1 VGDPCE
7 SDPPTAFTS
16 ADPPRNFTISVE
28 DRIRALTVGVPAYAA
43 RKRKIEDREAGM
55 IAALVEIH
63 DTVTRRGE
71 GAEAA
76 ARAVEAAARAL
87 EPQLEKLNAQI
98 ETHNRYYPI
107 EANLRI
113 DTRTDGYLVYG
124 HPWSAEPMWTVSR
137 LLAAVAT
144 RISERG

>member
-1 VGDPCE
+1 VDEHRE

-43 RKRKIEDREAGM
+43 RKRKVEDREAAL
-55 IAALVEIH
+55 IAGLVELH
-63 DTVTRRGE
+63 DTLTRRGE
-71 GAEAA
+71 HAEVVE
-76 ARAVEAAARAL
+76 RAVEAAARAL
-87 EPQLEKLNAQI
+87 ELELEKLNARI
-98 ETHNRYYPI
+98 EVHNRYYPI
-107 EANLRI
+107 EANLCI
-113 DTRTDGYLVYG
+113 DTRTGGYLVNG
-124 HPWSAEPMWTVSR
+124 HPWTPEPPWTVER